1 MPTSD
6 RMDKMNKLWGIHL
19 MEYCPAARIHGSYL
33 YAAIVLSLDKT
44 MLSDKS
50 KLQDI
55 MYMGDTISHTSL
67 KAWNNVICCLSIH
80 ECIEKM

>member
-1 MPTSD
+1 MFISD
-6 RMDKMNKLWGIHL
+6 RMDKMNKLWGIYL
-19 MEYCPAARIHGSYL
+19 MEYCLVVRIYGFYL
-33 YAAIVLSLDKT
+33 YVVIVFSLDKI

-55 MYMGDTISHTSL
+55 MYMGDIIFYISL
-67 KAWNNVICCLSIH
+67 KVWNNVICCLLIY